1 MVVFFVLHG
10 AGLARNF
17 EPSIRLLAERGH
29 LVHLGFPFKP
39 KSMDPVGDWVS
50 QYAYPVEGKPIPSQ
64 DADSA
69 GMLARMAESFP
80 NVSWGFLHGQ
90 RRDRWQ
96 KVLNGLRGC
105 RDYLRHFDPAFRDA
119 AALRD
124 RFGEGVPAFFTFFT
138 RLPLVRSTAGL
149 RILSRF
155 LAACEL
161 AIPVSQTAVDEILD
175 VMPDVVLVSRLVDY
189 DSIQVDYVRA
199 AKYLGIPVGFAVASW
214 DNLTNK
220 GLIKVL
226 PDFATVWN
234 EGQKREAVDL
244 HGMPEERVWTTGA
257 QIFDCWFDRQP
268 SVDRAGF
275 CERFAFDSRRPLITY
290 LCSSRQIADDEVGI
304 VRRWLRAAR
313 NYQDPLV
320 RDASVIVRPHP
331 KHAEQWSGID
341 LHAFGP
347 VEIWPRT
354 GELPVT
360 EEQRNDF
367 FDTLYHSAVIVGLN
381 TSAQIEAAIIG
392 RPILVFIDPEAPSA
406 REGTLET
413 LHFRYLSDPAHG
425 VAMVAHTTEE
435 HLAQL
440 SEALRR
446 PMTERGRKFVE
457 EFVRPHGLDRPAGAI
472 LADAIERGA
481 ASRNLPEP
489 ASSPSLLAL
498 RLFLLLLRPLGIV
511 LFRKRRPRKRRGPG
525 SKSAGLKT
533 LQTSSGR
540 VGAERL

>member
-39 KSMDPVGDWVS
+39 KSADPLGDWVS
-50 QYAYPVEGKPIPSQ
+50 QYAYPVDGKPVPSQ
-64 DADSA
+64 DEDSA
-69 GMLARMAESFP
+69 GMLARMSESFP
-80 NVSWGFLHGQ
+80 NISWGFLHGQ
-90 RRDRWQ
+90 RSDRWQ

-105 RDYLRHFDPAFRDA
+105 RDYLRHFDPAYRDA

-124 RFGEGVPAFFTFFT
+124 RFREQGVPTSFTVFT
-138 RLPLVRSTAGL
+138 TLPLVRSKFGL
-149 RILSRF
+149 RVLRRF

-161 AIPVSQTAVDEILD
+161 AIPVSQSAIDEILD

-189 DSIQVDYVRA
+189 DSMQVDYVRA
-199 AKYLGIPVGFAVASW
+199 AQYLGIPVGFAVASW

-220 GLIKVL
+220 GLIKVQ
-226 PDFATVWN
+226 PDFVTVWN
-234 EGQKREAVDL
+234 EGQKREAVEL
-244 HGMPEERVWTTGA
+244 HGMPENRVWITGA

-268 SVDRAGF
+268 SRDRAEF
-275 CERFAFDSRRPLITY
+275 CERFGFDPDRLLITY

-304 VRRWLRAAR
+304 VRRWLQAAR
-313 NYQDPLV
+313 NHHDPLV

-331 KHAEQWSGID
+331 KHGDQWRGVD
-341 LHAFGP
+341 LHEFGA

-360 EEQRNDF
+360 EEQRNGF

-381 TSAQIEAAIIG
+381 TSAQIEAAIVG
-392 RPILVFIDPEAPSA
+392 RPILVLIDPEAPSA

-413 LHFRYLSDPAHG
+413 LHFRYLSDPEHG
-425 VAMVAHTTEE
+425 VAAVAHTTEE

-440 SEALRR
+440 SEVLRR
-446 PMTERGRKFVE
+446 PMLERGRKFVE
-457 EFVRPHGLDRPAGAI
+457 EFVRPHGLDRPAGPI
-472 LADAIERGA
+472 LADTIELGA
-481 ASRNLPEP
+481 TSRTQPE
-489 ASSPSLLAL
+489 SGTSPRLLAL
-498 RLFLLLLRPLGIV
+498 RLLLILLRPLELV
-511 LFRKRRPRKRRGPG
+511 VFRRRRAKIQLKKRGPG
-525 SKSAGLKT
+525 SNSAELKT
-533 LQTSSGR
+533 LETNP
-540 VGAERL
+540 